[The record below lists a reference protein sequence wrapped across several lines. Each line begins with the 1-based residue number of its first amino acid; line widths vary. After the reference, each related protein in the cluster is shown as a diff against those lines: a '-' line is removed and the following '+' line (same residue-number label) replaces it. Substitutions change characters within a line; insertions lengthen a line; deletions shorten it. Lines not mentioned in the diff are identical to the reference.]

1 MSGTEYTLSVSDD
14 GLTLKATAGAATQ
27 NVAVIDADGVVT
39 YQNTDFAKDLLN
51 IASHN
56 SVPSAGFYAWINIKA
71 TTGEC
76 ALELPITNG
85 EYMAYFLRPI
95 DVIAGEGKFQDAVD
109 NGSTVNMLDLLS
121 FSDWRNQAF
130 STTVKANYFGYYGIE
145 LITEW

>member
-1 MSGTEYTLSVSDD
+1 M
-14 GLTLKATAGAATQ
+14 
-27 NVAVIDADGVVT
+27 
-39 YQNTDFAKDLLN
+39 LN

-121 FSDWRNQAF
+121 FSDWRNQAIQHN
-130 STTVKANYFGYYGIE
+130 SKS
-145 LITEW
+145 